1 MYNNEPQPIEPIR
14 EIGTPPSRNYFLKEW
29 PININFYSRGCVIQ
43 VGCKSVA
50 FSDIDEA
57 MQALNAYVANPR
69 EESDKWRKILD

>member
-1 MYNNEPQPIEPIR
+1 MYNNELQPVEVGR
-14 EIGTPPSRNYFLKEW
+14 GSEPSRQYYLKEY
-29 PININFYSRGCVIQ
+29 PITIQFHSRGCVIQ

-50 FSDIDEA
+50 FSDADEA